1 MSDWNCYCAQC
12 SGTLEP
18 PEACEYCWINSRVM
32 KECDGSCDSLTERQ
46 YRKYYGHYRQGG
58 SPLIHKGRKPK

>member
-18 PEACEYCWINSRVM
+18 PQPCEYCWIKNGRM
-32 KECDGSCDSLTERQ
+32 QDCDKSCESLTERQ
-46 YRKYYGHYRQGG
+46 YRRYYGDYRWKGK
-58 SPLIHKGRKPK
+58 SLIHKGRKP